1 MKLIVMDMQKGI
13 LNDELYN
20 CSGVLENVKK
30 LIETARKNGTEVIY
44 VQHDDGEGSGF
55 TSGDTDFEI
64 ADEIAPKDGEK
75 SFVKT
80 SCSAFTNK
88 DFERY
93 LKDSGD
99 EILMIVGLM
108 TNFCV
113 DATVKSADERDYG
126 IIVPKGANSTVDN
139 DYMDGKTTCE
149 YYLNEVWQGA
159 FADCVSMD
167 DAIDIIEKL

>member
-20 CSGVLENVKK
+20 CDGVLKNVKR
-30 LIETARKNGTEVIY
+30 IIDTARDNSVEVIY

-55 TSGDTDFEI
+55 TAGDVDFEI
-64 ADEIAPKDGEK
+64 DDEIVPKENEK
-75 SFVKT
+75 IFVKT

-88 DFERY
+88 DFASY
-93 LKDSGD
+93 LEKSGD
-99 EILMIVGLM
+99 EVLMIVGLM

-126 IIVPKGANSTVDN
+126 IIVPEGAISTVDN

-149 YYLNEVWQGA
+149 YYFNEVWQGV

-167 DAIDIIEKL
+167 DAIDIIKKA